1 MPRRMF
7 ALVGDQ
13 GEHVEY
19 ASPAEGRDGELYLAR
34 LLADPA
40 HVEVDPETRKEL
52 KLAAKAKPAEQRAAE
67 KPAAEKGR

>member
-19 ASPAEGRDGELYLAR
+19 ASPAEGKDGELYLAR

-40 HVEVDPETRKEL
+40 HVEVDPETREAL
-52 KLAAKAKPAEQRAAE
+52 KPRASAKTSMGTASGGKT
-67 KPAAEKGR
+67 